1 MEQAPTVIEPTART
15 RVRRRAG
22 RGNYE
27 RSVIDAILDEG
38 LVAHVGICDAEGQP
52 YVIPVIY
59 ARAGDELYV
68 HGSSLSRLLGTMGEG
83 PRVCL
88 TVTLLDGVV
97 LARSAFHSSM
107 NYRSVVVLGEPRAI
121 IDEPERRAAL
131 RAIVEHI
138 ARGRSDEARGPDS
151 QELEATA
158 VVALPLSEASAKVRT
173 GQPVDAAEDY
183 ELPFWAGIVPL
194 RLQAGEP
201 ITDPRCDAPTPS
213 YARDYTRDG
222 LSDPA

>member
-1 MEQAPTVIEPTART
+1 VQAPSTIAPTERT

-22 RGNYE
+22 RGEYE
-27 RSVIDAILDEG
+27 RGVIDTILDEG

-59 ARAGDELYV
+59 ARAGDQIYV
-68 HGSSLSRLLGTMGEG
+68 HGSALSRLLGTMGNG
-83 PRVCL
+83 ARVCL

-121 IDEPERRAAL
+121 TEENEQRAAL

-138 ARGRSDEARGPDS
+138 ARGRADETRGPDR

-158 VVALPLSEASAKVRT
+158 VVALPLNEASAKIRT
-173 GQPVDAAEDY
+173 GQPVDAGEDY

-194 RLQAGEP
+194 RLEAGEP
-201 ITDPRCDAPTPS
+201 ITDPRCSAATPA
-213 YARDYTRDG
+213 YARDYTRDDLIG
-222 LSDPA
+222 SA